1 MSSPPG
7 RPRFIKITALPAGST
22 REKISTVEF
31 MLQANSRTA
40 LGGFPCSTVSWQG
53 PRTGRRIC
61 HVTAAGDGCGKIALW
76 RAVGAGFVRPAGA
89 MGRRQRNRQRQ
100 QQRRERGG
108 GGDGQGREQAGW
120 EGGYPE
126 IVKENA
132 LFERYYRELRIVPE
146 GEWEPFMAALREP
159 LPATLRI
166 TGYKSHAKEI
176 LHCLKNKYF
185 KELQDLVVD
194 GQKIEVPQTLKWY
207 PEELAWHTNL
217 SRKIL
222 RKSPQLEKFHQF
234 LGNIS
239 RQEAVSMIPPLLL
252 NVNPHHKILDMC
264 AAPGSKTAQLI
275 EMLHAD
281 MNVPFPEGFVIA
293 NDVDNKRCYL
303 LVHQAKRLKSP
314 CIMVV
319 NHDASSIP
327 TLQIDNNGRKEVL
340 FYDRILCDVPCSG
353 DGTMRKNIDVWKKW
367 TTQNS
372 LQLHGLQ
379 LRIAT
384 RGVEQLAEGG
394 RMVYSTCSLN
404 PVENEAVIASLLEKS
419 EGALEL
425 ADVSSELPGLKWM
438 PGITQWKVMLKD
450 GQWFEAW
457 KDVPSNRQT
466 QIRPTMFPIKDEEKL
481 KVMNLE
487 RCIRILPHHQNTGGF
502 FVAVLIKKSPMPWNK
517 RQSKFQRKLSQRTG
531 EISVSAA
538 AAEDGSVE
546 IIKEPPDA
554 EDEETKETQH
564 LLNAESEQSKKDGV
578 CGPPPCKKMKLFGFK
593 EDPFVFLSEDDPLF
607 PPIQKFYALDPS
619 FPKMNL
625 LTRTQEG
632 KKRQLY
638 MVSKELRNVLLNN
651 SERMKVINTG
661 IKVWSRNSDGEQFGC
676 AFRLAQ
682 EGIYT
687 LYPFINARI
696 INVCIEDVKVLLTQ
710 ENPFLSKFS
719 SETHKRVKDLAMGS
733 IVLKYEPDP
742 SKPDTLQCPIVLC
755 GWHGKTSL
763 RAFVPK
769 NERLHYLRMM
779 GVEVFKAKRKEENFG
794 SKTEEGDQD
803 STKHMEEE
811 MDMEHNELA
820 AKMEAEVDE
829 EPIHEFMESSVIEP
843 ENKMENVQPSSEN
856 TENRDIA
863 DLSSVKA

>member
-1 MSSPPG
+1 
-7 RPRFIKITALPAGST
+7 
-22 REKISTVEF
+22 
-31 MLQANSRTA
+31 
-40 LGGFPCSTVSWQG
+40 
-53 PRTGRRIC
+53 
-61 HVTAAGDGCGKIALW
+61 
-76 RAVGAGFVRPAGA
+76 
-89 MGRRQRNRQRQ
+89 
-100 QQRRERGG
+100 
-108 GGDGQGREQAGW
+108 
-120 EGGYPE
+120 
-126 IVKENA
+126 
-132 LFERYYRELRIVPE
+132 
-146 GEWEPFMAALREP
+146 MAALREP

-185 KELQDLVVD
+185 KELENQVVD
-194 GQKIEVPQTLKWY
+194 GQTIEMPQPLSWY

-217 SRKIL
+217 SRKVL
-222 RKSPQLEKFHQF
+222 RKSPQLEKFHHF
-234 LGNIS
+234 LVSETECGNIS

-252 NVNPHHKILDMC
+252 NVQPHHKILDMC

-281 MNVPFPEGFVIA
+281 MSVPFPEGFVIA

-303 LVHQAKRLKSP
+303 LVHQAKRLSSP

-327 TLQIDNNGRKEVL
+327 NLQITMSGKKEIL

-425 ADVSSELPGLKWM
+425 ADVSSELPGLKRM
-438 PGITQWKVMLKD
+438 PGVMQWKVMTKD
-450 GQWFEAW
+450 GQWFEDW
-457 KDVPSNRQT
+457 KAVPPNRHT
-466 QIRPTMFPIKDEEKL
+466 QIRPTMFPLKDEEKL
-481 KVMNLE
+481 KALNLE
-487 RCIRILPHHQNTGGF
+487 RCLRILPHHQNTGGF

-517 RQSKFQRKLSQRTG
+517 RPPKLPQLQKTEPEVQSSVAVSSETVEGDVVTEAKG
-531 EISVSAA
+531 EDSLVKESA
-538 AAEDGSVE
+538 E
-546 IIKEPPDA
+546 
-554 EDEETKETQH
+554 
-564 LLNAESEQSKKDGV
+564 SKKDGV
-578 CGPPPCKKMKLFGFK
+578 CGPPPTKKMKLFGFK
-593 EDPFVFLSEDDPLF
+593 EDPFVFLSEEDPLF
-607 PPIQKFYALDPS
+607 SPIQTFYALDPS
-619 FPKMNL
+619 FPRMNL

-638 MVSKELRNVLLNN
+638 MVSKEIRDVLLNN
-651 SERMKVINTG
+651 SEKLKVINTG
-661 IKVWSRNSDGEQFGC
+661 VKVWCRNSDGEQFGC

-696 INVCIEDVKVLLTQ
+696 VNIRLGDVEVLLTE
-710 ENPFLSKFS
+710 ENPFL
-719 SETHKRVKDLAMGS
+719 HKLSNEVHSQVKEMAMGS
-733 IVLKYEPDP
+733 IVLKYEPDSNHP
-742 SKPDTLQCPIVLC
+742 ETLQCSIVLC
-755 GWHGKTSL
+755 GWLGKTSI

-779 GVEVFKAKRKEENFG
+779 GVEVFKAKRKEDVEG
-794 SKTEEGDQD
+794 KTEAGA
-803 STKHMEEE
+803 TKPVVEDLGCETKKSAEMEEE
-811 MDMEHNELA
+811 LNGQPAQVLIKTKASESEDNVENHLFSDDKSESTQNMKSQDCANLSDI
-820 AKMEAEVDE
+820 EV
-829 EPIHEFMESSVIEP
+829 
-843 ENKMENVQPSSEN
+843 
-856 TENRDIA
+856 
-863 DLSSVKA
+863 

>member
-1 MSSPPG
+1 
-7 RPRFIKITALPAGST
+7 
-22 REKISTVEF
+22 
-31 MLQANSRTA
+31 
-40 LGGFPCSTVSWQG
+40 
-53 PRTGRRIC
+53 
-61 HVTAAGDGCGKIALW
+61 
-76 RAVGAGFVRPAGA
+76 
-89 MGRRQRNRQRQ
+89 MGRRQRHRRQ
-100 QQRRERGG
+100 QERERDRERGPG
-108 GGDGQGREQAGW
+108 GW
-120 EGGYPE
+120 PEGGYPE

-132 LFERYYRELRIVPE
+132 LFERYYGGLGIVPA
-146 GEWEPFMAALREP
+146 GEWARFMQALREP

-176 LHCLKNKYF
+176 LYCLKDKYF
-185 KELQDLVVD
+185 KELENQLVD
-194 GQKIEVPQTLKWY
+194 GQKIEMPQPLSWY

-217 SRKIL
+217 SRKVL
-222 RKSPQLEKFHQF
+222 RKSPLLEKFHHF
-234 LGNIS
+234 LVSETECGNIS

-252 NVNPHHKILDMC
+252 NVEPHHKILDMC

-281 MNVPFPEGFVIA
+281 MGVPFPEGFVIA

-303 LVHQAKRLKSP
+303 LVHQAKRLNSP

-327 TLQIDNNGRKEVL
+327 NLQITTNGKREIL

-372 LQLHGLQ
+372 LHLHGLQ

-425 ADVSSELPGLKWM
+425 ADVSSELPGLRRM
-438 PGITQWKVMLKD
+438 PGVTQWKVMTKD
-450 GQWFEAW
+450 GQWFEDW
-457 KDVPSNRQT
+457 KSVPSKLQT
-466 QIRPTMFPIKDEEKL
+466 QIRPTMFPLKDEEKL
-481 KVMNLE
+481 KALHLE
-487 RCIRILPHHQNTGGF
+487 HCLRILPHHQNTGGF

-517 RQSKFQRKLSQRTG
+517 RQPKFQQRTPQKTE
-531 EISVSAA
+531 EISPPSTEHSSSETVEGLVATEA
-538 AAEDGSVE
+538 KDGDSLVTE
-546 IIKEPPDA
+546 
-554 EDEETKETQH
+554 
-564 LLNAESEQSKKDGV
+564 NAENKKDGV
-578 CGPPPCKKMKLFGFK
+578 CGPPPSKKMKLFGFK
-593 EDPFVFLSEDDPLF
+593 EDPFVFLSEEDPLF
-607 PPIQKFYALDPS
+607 PPIQTFYALDPA

-638 MVSKELRNVLLNN
+638 MVSKEIRNVLLNN
-651 SERMKVINTG
+651 SDKLKVINTG
-661 IKVWSRNSDGEQFGC
+661 IKVWCRSNDGEQFGC

-687 LYPFINARI
+687 LYPFIHARI
-696 INVCIEDVKVLLTQ
+696 VNATIEDVKVLLTE
-710 ENPFLSKFS
+710 ENPFLSKLS
-719 SETHKRVKDLAMGS
+719 SEACSQVKGLAMGS
-733 IVLKYEPDP
+733 IVLKYKPDAT
-742 SKPDTLQCPIVLC
+742 KPDTLQCPIVLC
-755 GWHGKTSL
+755 GWLGKTSI

-779 GVEVFKAKRKEENFG
+779 GVEVFKAKRKEENAEG
-794 SKTEEGDQD
+794 GTEADTAAEIPVEMD
-803 STKHMEEE
+803 SECDTKENHQLPAQSEEE
-811 MDMEHNELA
+811 LNGHSMKELA
-820 AKMEAEVDE
+820 ETSVAEDG
-829 EPIHEFMESSVIEP
+829 
-843 ENKMENVQPSSEN
+843 PSSDV
-856 TENRDIA
+856 TECTKIA
-863 DLSSVKA
+863 ELKDNVELKD

>member
-1 MSSPPG
+1 
-7 RPRFIKITALPAGST
+7 
-22 REKISTVEF
+22 
-31 MLQANSRTA
+31 
-40 LGGFPCSTVSWQG
+40 
-53 PRTGRRIC
+53 
-61 HVTAAGDGCGKIALW
+61 
-76 RAVGAGFVRPAGA
+76 
-89 MGRRQRNRQRQ
+89 MGRRARDRRRQLQ
-100 QQRRERGG
+100 PQQRRERS
-108 GGDGQGREQAGW
+108 GDDDQAGW
-120 EGGYPE
+120 AGGYPE
-126 IVKENA
+126 IVKENE
-132 LFERYYRELRIVPE
+132 LFERYYREQRIVPD
-146 GEWEPFMAALREP
+146 GEWDAFMEALREP

-166 TGYKSHAKEI
+166 TGYKSHAREI
-176 LHCLKNKYF
+176 LHCLKEKYF
-185 KELQDLVVD
+185 RELQHLEVD
-194 GQKIEVPQTLKWY
+194 GQKVEMPQALSWY
-207 PEELAWHTNL
+207 PEELAWQTNL

-222 RKSPQLEKFHQF
+222 RKSPQLERFHQF
-234 LGNIS
+234 LVSETECGNIS

-252 NVNPHHKILDMC
+252 NVNPDHKILDMC

-281 MNVPFPEGFVIA
+281 MNVPFPKGFVIA

-303 LVHQAKRLKSP
+303 LVHQAKRLNSP

-327 TLQIDNNGRKEVL
+327 NLQIDVDGRKEIL

-404 PVENEAVIASLLEKS
+404 PIENEAVIASLLEKS
-419 EGALEL
+419 QGALEL
-425 ADVSSELPGLKWM
+425 ADVSSELPGLKRM
-438 PGITQWKVMLKD
+438 PGITKWKVMLKD
-450 GQWFEAW
+450 GQWFEEW

-466 QIRPTMFPIKDEEKL
+466 QIRPTMFPIKEEEKL
-481 KVMNLE
+481 KAMNLE
-487 RCIRILPHHQNTGGF
+487 RCLRILPHHQNTGGF

-517 RQSKFQRKLSQRTG
+517 RQPKVHQKLPERTG
-531 EISVSAA
+531 DTEATA
-538 AAEDGSVE
+538 TNADDGSE
-546 IIKEPPDA
+546 DTTEKPTLA
-554 EDEETKETQH
+554 EDEESKKMQELQNSDT
-564 LLNAESEQSKKDGV
+564 EQSKRGV
-578 CGPPPCKKMKLFGFK
+578 CGPPPSKKMKLFGFK
-593 EDPFVFLSEDDPLF
+593 EDPFVFLPEDDPLF
-607 PPIQKFYALDPS
+607 LPIQNFYALDPS

-651 SERMKVINTG
+651 SEKMKVINTG

-687 LYPFINARI
+687 LYPFIHARI
-696 INVCIEDVKVLLTQ
+696 INVCIEDVKILLTQ

-719 SETHKRVKDLAMGS
+719 SETQRKVKDMAMGS

-742 SKPDTLQCPIVLC
+742 EKPDDLQCPVVLC
-755 GWHGKTSL
+755 GWQGKTSL

-779 GVEVFKAKRKEENFG
+779 GVEVFKAKRKEEG
-794 SKTEEGDQD
+794 SQGKTEEEVQCRPAQ
-803 STKHMEEE
+803 MEERMGVE
-811 MDMEHNELA
+811 DKEHDA
-820 AKMEAEVDE
+820 VTKMEAEIGE
-829 EPIHEFMESSVIEP
+829 ESSHSPVESSAMEI
-843 ENKMENVQPSSEN
+843 ENKSEDSDQFSKNTNSHISQESKDININNVK
-856 TENRDIA
+856 D
-863 DLSSVKA
+863 

>member
-1 MSSPPG
+1 
-7 RPRFIKITALPAGST
+7 
-22 REKISTVEF
+22 
-31 MLQANSRTA
+31 
-40 LGGFPCSTVSWQG
+40 
-53 PRTGRRIC
+53 
-61 HVTAAGDGCGKIALW
+61 
-76 RAVGAGFVRPAGA
+76 
-89 MGRRQRNRQRQ
+89 
-100 QQRRERGG
+100 
-108 GGDGQGREQAGW
+108 
-120 EGGYPE
+120 
-126 IVKENA
+126 
-132 LFERYYRELRIVPE
+132 
-146 GEWEPFMAALREP
+146 MAALREP

-194 GQKIEVPQTLKWY
+194 GQKIQVPQPLKWY

-234 LGNIS
+234 LVSETECGNIS

-303 LVHQAKRLKSP
+303 LVHQAKRLNSP

-425 ADVSSELPGLKWM
+425 ADVFSELPGLKWM
-438 PGITQWKVMLKD
+438 RGITQWKVMLKD

-481 KVMNLE
+481 KAMNLE

-517 RQSKFQRKLSQRTG
+517 RQSKLQRKLSQRTG
-531 EISVSAA
+531 DVSVSAA
-538 AAEDGSVE
+538 ATEDGSVE
-546 IIKEPPDA
+546 IVEEPPAA

-564 LLNAESEQSKKDGV
+564 LLNVESEQSKKDGV
-578 CGPPPCKKMKLFGFK
+578 CGPPPSKKMKLFGFK

-687 LYPFINARI
+687 LYPFVNARI
-696 INVCIEDVKVLLTQ
+696 INMCIEDVKVLLTQ
-710 ENPFLSKFS
+710 ENPFLSKFT

-779 GVEVFKAKRKEENFG
+779 GVEVFKAKRKEEDFE

-803 STKHMEEE
+803 NTKHMEEE
-811 MDMEHNELA
+811 MDIEHNELA
-820 AKMEAEVDE
+820 TKMEAEVDE
-829 EPIHEFMESSVIEP
+829 EPIHELMESSVTEP

-856 TENRDIA
+856 AENRDIA
-863 DLSSVKA
+863 DLSGVKA

>member
-1 MSSPPG
+1 
-7 RPRFIKITALPAGST
+7 
-22 REKISTVEF
+22 
-31 MLQANSRTA
+31 
-40 LGGFPCSTVSWQG
+40 
-53 PRTGRRIC
+53 
-61 HVTAAGDGCGKIALW
+61 
-76 RAVGAGFVRPAGA
+76 
-89 MGRRQRNRQRQ
+89 MGRRQRNRQRQQQQQ

-234 LGNIS
+234 LVSETECGNIS

-303 LVHQAKRLKSP
+303 LVHQAKRLNSP

-517 RQSKFQRKLSQRTG
+517 RQSK
-531 EISVSAA
+531 
-538 AAEDGSVE
+538 

-554 EDEETKETQH
+554 EDEDTKETQH

-607 PPIQKFYALDPS
+607 PPIEKFYALDPS

-779 GVEVFKAKRKEENFG
+779 GVEVFKAKRKEENFE

-803 STKHMEEE
+803 STK
-811 MDMEHNELA
+811 
-820 AKMEAEVDE
+820 
-829 EPIHEFMESSVIEP
+829 P
-843 ENKMENVQPSSEN
+843 E
-856 TENRDIA
+856 
-863 DLSSVKA
+863 

>member
-1 MSSPPG
+1 
-7 RPRFIKITALPAGST
+7 
-22 REKISTVEF
+22 
-31 MLQANSRTA
+31 
-40 LGGFPCSTVSWQG
+40 
-53 PRTGRRIC
+53 
-61 HVTAAGDGCGKIALW
+61 
-76 RAVGAGFVRPAGA
+76 
-89 MGRRQRNRQRQ
+89 MGRRARDRRRQ
-100 QQRRERGG
+100 QQQRSGGGGG
-108 GGDGQGREQAGW
+108 GGDGDQAGW
-120 EGGYPE
+120 SGGYPE
-126 IVKENA
+126 IVKENE
-132 LFERYYRELRIVPE
+132 LFERYYRELGIVPA
-146 GEWEPFMAALREP
+146 GEWDAFMAALREP

-166 TGYKSHAKEI
+166 TGYRSHAKEI
-176 LHCLKNKYF
+176 LHCLKEKYF
-185 KELQDLVVD
+185 KELQDLEVD
-194 GQKIEVPQTLKWY
+194 GQKVEMPQSLSWY

-234 LGNIS
+234 LVSETECGNIS

-281 MNVPFPEGFVIA
+281 MNVPFPKGFVIA

-303 LVHQAKRLKSP
+303 LVHQAKRLNSP

-327 TLQIDNNGRKEVL
+327 NLQIDVDGRKEVL

-404 PVENEAVIASLLEKS
+404 PIENEAVIASLLEKS
-419 EGALEL
+419 QGALEL
-425 ADVSSELPGLKWM
+425 ADVSSELPGLKRM
-438 PGITQWKVMLKD
+438 PGITKWKVMLKD
-450 GQWFEAW
+450 GQWFEEW

-466 QIRPTMFPIKDEEKL
+466 QIRPTMFPVKDEEKL
-481 KVMNLE
+481 KAMNLE
-487 RCIRILPHHQNTGGF
+487 RCLRILPHHQNTGGF

-517 RQSKFQRKLSQRTG
+517 RQPKVHQKLPQRKGDTDVTASDNGSECIGVEPAL
-531 EISVSAA
+531 
-538 AAEDGSVE
+538 AEN
-546 IIKEPPDA
+546 
-554 EDEETKETQH
+554 EESKKVQELQNSDT
-564 LLNAESEQSKKDGV
+564 EQSKKEGV
-578 CGPPPCKKMKLFGFK
+578 CGPPPSKKMKLFGFK
-593 EDPFVFLSEDDPLF
+593 EDPFVFLPEDDPLF
-607 PPIQKFYALDPS
+607 LPIQKFYALDPS

-638 MVSKELRNVLLNN
+638 MVSEELRNVLLNN
-651 SERMKVINTG
+651 SEKMKVINTG

-687 LYPFINARI
+687 LYPFIHARI
-696 INVCIEDVKVLLTQ
+696 IDVCIEDVKILLTQ

-719 SETHKRVKDLAMGS
+719 SETQKKVKDMAMGS
-733 IVLKYEPDP
+733 IVLKYNPDP
-742 SKPDTLQCPIVLC
+742 EKPDELQCPIVLC
-755 GWHGKTSL
+755 GWQGKTSL

-779 GVEVFKAKRKEENFG
+779 GVEVFKAKRKEEEESE
-794 SKTEEGDQD
+794 SKTEEEVQHRLAQ
-803 STKHMEEE
+803 TEEG
-811 MDMEHNELA
+811 MDVEEHDLVT
-820 AKMEAEVDE
+820 KMEAEIGE
-829 EPIHEFMESSVIEP
+829 ESSHSPVESSAMEV
-843 ENKMENVQPSSEN
+843 ENKMEDLDQSSKIVNSNVSQESKDTDTSN
-856 TENRDIA
+856 
-863 DLSSVKA
+863 VKE

>member
-1 MSSPPG
+1 
-7 RPRFIKITALPAGST
+7 
-22 REKISTVEF
+22 
-31 MLQANSRTA
+31 
-40 LGGFPCSTVSWQG
+40 
-53 PRTGRRIC
+53 
-61 HVTAAGDGCGKIALW
+61 
-76 RAVGAGFVRPAGA
+76 
-89 MGRRQRNRQRQ
+89 MGRRACDRRRQ
-100 QQRRERGG
+100 QQQQRQERGYGDG
-108 GGDGQGREQAGW
+108 GGEQAGW
-120 EGGYPE
+120 AAGYPE
-126 IVKENA
+126 IVKENE
-132 LFERYYRELRIVPE
+132 LFERYYRELGIVPA
-146 GEWEPFMAALREP
+146 GEWGAFMAALREP

-166 TGYKSHAKEI
+166 TGYRSHAKEI
-176 LHCLKNKYF
+176 LHCLKEKYF
-185 KELQDLVVD
+185 KELQDLEVD
-194 GQKIEVPQTLKWY
+194 GQKVEMPQSLSWY

-234 LGNIS
+234 LVSETECGNIS

-281 MNVPFPEGFVIA
+281 MNVPFPKGFVIA

-303 LVHQAKRLKSP
+303 LVHQAKRLNSP

-327 TLQIDNNGRKEVL
+327 NLQIDVDGRKEVL

-404 PVENEAVIASLLEKS
+404 PIENEAVIASLLEKS
-419 EGALEL
+419 QGALEL
-425 ADVSSELPGLKWM
+425 ADVSSELPGLKRM
-438 PGITQWKVMLKD
+438 PGITKWKVMLKD
-450 GQWFEAW
+450 GQWFEEW

-466 QIRPTMFPIKDEEKL
+466 QIRPTMFPVKDEDKL
-481 KVMNLE
+481 KAMNLE
-487 RCIRILPHHQNTGGF
+487 RCLRILPHHQNTGGF

-517 RQSKFQRKLSQRTG
+517 RQPKVTKVHQKLPQRTG
-531 EISVSAA
+531 DTEVTAA
-538 AAEDGSVE
+538 NSDGSE
-546 IIKEPPDA
+546 SITEEPTLA
-554 EDEETKETQH
+554 ENEESKKMQELQNSDT
-564 LLNAESEQSKKDGV
+564 EQSKKEGV
-578 CGPPPCKKMKLFGFK
+578 CGPPPSKKMKLFGFK
-593 EDPFVFLSEDDPLF
+593 EDPFVFLPEDDPLF
-607 PPIQKFYALDPS
+607 LPIQKFYALDPS

-651 SERMKVINTG
+651 SEKMKVINTG

-687 LYPFINARI
+687 LYPFIHARI
-696 INVCIEDVKVLLTQ
+696 INVCIEDVKILLTQ

-719 SETHKRVKDLAMGS
+719 SETQKKVKGMAMGS
-733 IVLKYEPDP
+733 IVLKYDPDP
-742 SKPDTLQCPIVLC
+742 EKPDDLQCPIVLC
-755 GWHGKTSL
+755 GWQGKTSL

-779 GVEVFKAKRKEENFG
+779 GVEVFKAKRKEEESE
-794 SKTEEGDQD
+794 SKTEEEVQHRLAQ
-803 STKHMEEE
+803 TEEG
-811 MDMEHNELA
+811 MDVEDKEHNLVTQ
-820 AKMEAEVDE
+820 MEAEIGE
-829 EPIHEFMESSVIEP
+829 ESSHSPVESSTMEV
-843 ENKMENVQPSSEN
+843 ENKIEDLDQSSKN
-856 TENRDIA
+856 ANSYVSQKSKDTDTS
-863 DLSSVKA
+863 DVKD

>member
-1 MSSPPG
+1 
-7 RPRFIKITALPAGST
+7 
-22 REKISTVEF
+22 
-31 MLQANSRTA
+31 
-40 LGGFPCSTVSWQG
+40 
-53 PRTGRRIC
+53 
-61 HVTAAGDGCGKIALW
+61 
-76 RAVGAGFVRPAGA
+76 
-89 MGRRQRNRQRQ
+89 MGRRARDRRRQQQQRQRQ
-100 QQRRERGG
+100 ERGG
-108 GGDGQGREQAGW
+108 DGDGGDQAGW
-120 EGGYPE
+120 AGGYPE
-126 IVKENA
+126 IVKENE
-132 LFERYYRELRIVPE
+132 LFERYYRELGIVPD
-146 GEWEPFMAALREP
+146 GEWGAFMAALREP

-166 TGYKSHAKEI
+166 TGYRSHAKEI
-176 LHCLKNKYF
+176 LHCLKEKYF
-185 KELQDLVVD
+185 KELQDLEVD
-194 GQKIEVPQTLKWY
+194 GQKVEMPQSLSWY

-234 LGNIS
+234 LVSETECGNIS

-281 MNVPFPEGFVIA
+281 MNVPFPKGFVIA

-303 LVHQAKRLKSP
+303 LVHQAKRLNSP

-327 TLQIDNNGRKEVL
+327 NLQIDVDGRKEVL

-404 PVENEAVIASLLEKS
+404 PIENEAVIASLLEKS
-419 EGALEL
+419 QGALEL
-425 ADVSSELPGLKWM
+425 ADVSSELPGLKRM
-438 PGITQWKVMLKD
+438 PGITKWKVMLKD
-450 GQWFEAW
+450 GQWFEEW

-466 QIRPTMFPIKDEEKL
+466 QIRPTMFPVKDEEKL
-481 KVMNLE
+481 KAMNLD
-487 RCIRILPHHQNTGGF
+487 RCCGVPHRHSEVTKVCQGVLVQSAKHYKRTSAHVHQK
-502 FVAVLIKKSPMPWNK
+502 VP
-517 RQSKFQRKLSQRTG
+517 QRTG
-531 EISVSAA
+531 NTEVTAA
-538 AAEDGSVE
+538 NSDNGSECIAE
-546 IIKEPPDA
+546 EPLLA
-554 EDEETKETQH
+554 ENEESKKMQELQNSDT
-564 LLNAESEQSKKDGV
+564 EQSKKEGI
-578 CGPPPCKKMKLFGFK
+578 CGPPPSKKMKLFGFK
-593 EDPFVFLSEDDPLF
+593 EDPFVFLPEDDPLF
-607 PPIQKFYALDPS
+607 LPIQKFYALDPS

-687 LYPFINARI
+687 LYPFIHARI
-696 INVCIEDVKVLLTQ
+696 INVCIEDVKILLTQ

-719 SETHKRVKDLAMGS
+719 SETQKKVKDMAMGS
-733 IVLKYEPDP
+733 IVLKYDPDP
-742 SKPDTLQCPIVLC
+742 EKPGDLQCPIVLC
-755 GWHGKTSL
+755 GWQGKTSL

-779 GVEVFKAKRKEENFG
+779 GVEVFKAKRKEEELE
-794 SKTEEGDQD
+794 SKTEEGIHNMLPQ
-803 STKHMEEE
+803 TEER
-811 MDMEHNELA
+811 MDVEDKEHDLV
-820 AKMEAEVDE
+820 AKMEADLGE
-829 EPIHEFMESSVIEP
+829 EPSHSPVESSAMEV
-843 ENKMENVQPSSEN
+843 ENKIEGLDQSSQNANSHVSQESK
-856 TENRDIA
+856 DA
-863 DLSSVKA
+863 DASNGKD

>member
-1 MSSPPG
+1 
-7 RPRFIKITALPAGST
+7 
-22 REKISTVEF
+22 
-31 MLQANSRTA
+31 
-40 LGGFPCSTVSWQG
+40 
-53 PRTGRRIC
+53 
-61 HVTAAGDGCGKIALW
+61 
-76 RAVGAGFVRPAGA
+76 
-89 MGRRQRNRQRQ
+89 MGRRYRNRRRSQQQQQSQ
-100 QQRRERGG
+100 QQRPESRDDATDR
-108 GGDGQGREQAGW
+108 DGKRDKSGW

-126 IVKENA
+126 IIKENK
-132 LFERYYRELRIVPE
+132 LFEHYYQELNIVPE
-146 GEWEPFMAALREP
+146 GEWEQFMQALREP

-166 TGYKSHAKEI
+166 TGYKCHAKEI

-185 KELQDLVVD
+185 KELEDLVVD
-194 GQKIEVPQTLKWY
+194 GQKVEVPQPLSWY

-234 LGNIS
+234 LVSETESGNIS

-252 NVNPHHKILDMC
+252 NVQPHHKILDMC

-281 MNVPFPEGFVIA
+281 MNVSFPEGFVIA

-303 LVHQAKRLKSP
+303 LVHQAKRLSSP

-327 TLQIDNNGRKEVL
+327 RLQIDMNGKKEVL

-367 TTQNS
+367 TTLNS

-404 PVENEAVIASLLEKS
+404 PIEDEAVIASLLEKS

-438 PGITQWKVMLKD
+438 PGITQWKVMTKD
-450 GQWFEAW
+450 GQWFADW
-457 KDVPSNRQT
+457 KDVPQSRHT
-466 QIRPTMFPIKDEEKL
+466 QIRPTMFPPKGQENL
-481 KVMNLE
+481 KKMNLE
-487 RCIRILPHHQNTGGF
+487 RCLRILPHHQNTGGF
-502 FVAVLIKKSPMPWNK
+502 FVAVLVKKSSMPWNK
-517 RQSKFQRKLSQRTG
+517 RQPKLQRKFPVDTG
-531 EISVSAA
+531 EAVESGPSVPVDVTASAPKETSLIAA
-538 AAEDGSVE
+538 ACAETSDRP
-546 IIKEPPDA
+546 IT
-554 EDEETKETQH
+554 ETEQGQTIQRTQH
-564 LLNAESEQSKKDGV
+564 LEIDLNKKDGV
-578 CGPPPCKKMKLFGFK
+578 CGPPPSKKMKLFGFK
-593 EDPFVFLSEDDPLF
+593 EDPFVFIPEDDPLF
-607 PPIQKFYALDPS
+607 PPIQNFYSLAPS

-661 IKVWSRNSDGEQFGC
+661 IKVWSRNNDGEQFGC

-687 LYPFINARI
+687 LYPFINSRI
-696 INVCIEDVKVLLTQ
+696 IVVCIEDIKILLTQ
-710 ENPFLSKFS
+710 ENPFFSKFS
-719 SETHKRVKDLAMGS
+719 SETSRQAKDMAKGS
-733 IVLKYEPDP
+733 IVLKYEPDAQ
-742 SKPDTLQCPIVLC
+742 KPDTLQCPIVLC
-755 GWHGKTSL
+755 GWRGKTSI

-779 GVEVFKAKRKEENFG
+779 GVEVFREKRKEESANKLEESQAITKETDMECRTKELVNSDSQMEDELDELIQEPMESALEG
-794 SKTEEGDQD
+794 TEAKTGNDEPQDSKTETQC
-803 STKHMEEE
+803 
-811 MDMEHNELA
+811 
-820 AKMEAEVDE
+820 
-829 EPIHEFMESSVIEP
+829 
-843 ENKMENVQPSSEN
+843 
-856 TENRDIA
+856 
-863 DLSSVKA
+863 